1 MRQIV
6 VQKKKIYLR
15 VSISASESLDFP
27 PVFGLLFKC
36 RVDILVVGG
45 LIFGSTVERFVIVGW
60 LSPIVFLVGDFE
72 PFSTSAL

>member
-6 VQKKKIYLR
+6 VKNKFYLR
-15 VSISASESLDFP
+15 VSISESESLDFP
-27 PVFGLLFKC
+27 PVLGLLFKC

-45 LIFGSTVERFVIVGW
+45 LIFGSTVARSLIVGW
-60 LSPIVFLVGDFE
+60 LSPTVFLVGDFE